1 MKPFTF
7 ARNLFKFFHRKR
19 HSSYPRPSWHRP
31 AWRFP
36 AWRCPSWCKRPWS
49 MHRLLVFL
57 LLVSLACLPGCQT
70 SLLPVRTV
78 SGTKAVLI
86 ISDQEEPDRVYL
98 IQEVRPGDQIQI
110 SWTHS
115 IEKSTWMDTLIVSE
129 DAQLYLEETRF
140 QSFGAGMPFTT
151 EGQVMLKDGYVIMSQ
166 LHRPM
171 PSYRWV
177 HSPLVGHTVRL
188 NGQVILHPEAIP
200 HNRLAELSIRHIPSG
215 GSRQVRKIQPVW
227 INTVEP
233 LSHPSR

>member
-1 MKPFTF
+1 
-7 ARNLFKFFHRKR
+7 
-19 HSSYPRPSWHRP
+19 
-31 AWRFP
+31 
-36 AWRCPSWCKRPWS
+36 
-49 MHRLLVFL
+49 MHRLLFFL
-57 LLVSLACLPGCQT
+57 LLVSLAFLSGCQT
-70 SLLPVRTV
+70 SLLSAHTA
-78 SGTKAVLI
+78 SGAKAVLI

-151 EGQVMLKDGYVIMSQ
+151 EGQVRLKDGYVIMSQ

-171 PSYRWV
+171 PAYRWV
-177 HSPLVGHTVRL
+177 HSHLVGHTVRL

-200 HNRLAELSIRHIPSG
+200 HHRLAELSIRKIPSG
-215 GSRQVRKIQPVW
+215 GLWEVRKVQPVW
-227 INTVEP
+227 IKTVEP
-233 LSHPSR
+233 LRHPPR